1 MLPANQVRVLPSPQD
16 GDQRVVI
23 LKSKDGRKMITTS
36 AYFWLICIPC
46 IYKSKGKM
54 QPERNTNPDRYQSC
68 GRSYNSFKNHNKSM
82 WQELLAPF

>member
-46 IYKSKGKM
+46 IYKSIRELVM
-54 QPERNTNPDRYQSC
+54 DREAWRAAIH
-68 GRSYNSFKNHNKSM
+68 GVAKSRT
-82 WQELLAPF
+82 